1 VVDGEIVVDG
11 KIVVEEVVGKDVVEV
26 GKDVV
31 DVVVDVVGEIV
42 VVVVD
47 VVGEIVVVVVV
58 PSHGSHGLPRP
69 HGSTQHSPFTGW
81 IKKSIIP

>member
-1 VVDGEIVVDG
+1 MVDGEIVVDG

-31 DVVVDVVGEIV
+31 D
-42 VVVVD
+42 VVVD